1 MGVDVK
7 MSVST
12 AKSAKQECDVAL
24 KAAKNNLSSLKGE
37 IKASKA
43 SLEESTQTLS
53 DFVDGP
59 LSNFNELRYGP
70 KEEQEEKPEE
80 KQEEK
85 PEEKQEEKQEHK
97 DADELMAEEPVSHEP
112 QDEVLPDAA
121 APKEESPK
129 EDPEKPRE
137 VEPTVA

>member
-85 PEEKQEEKQEHK
+85 QEKHEHK